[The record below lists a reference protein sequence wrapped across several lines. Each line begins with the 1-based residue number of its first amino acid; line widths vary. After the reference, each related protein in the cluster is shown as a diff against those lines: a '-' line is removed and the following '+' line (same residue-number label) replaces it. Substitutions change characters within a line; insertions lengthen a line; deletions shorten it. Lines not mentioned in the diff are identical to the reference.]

1 MPSATP
7 APEPFIPHY
16 ANWVENGQTQRAR
29 WRSENHSPPPKRIL
43 IADDTTTADAA
54 FQLVNQGNAL
64 LWRGDYHNAVQL
76 LNALA
81 RRIDKRKAGRKI
93 VSSPREAFNMHR
105 LMQAQRARLLNA
117 ILIELDA
124 DFKIALRRAPDV
136 QAACQA
142 VFAQWSEPALIS
154 LRALQGM
161 IGAHEWRKK
170 GIAIPALSDVI
181 HVSYGIFSPIR
192 GEYIDLVA
200 NAPLPEG
207 LDTAFDI
214 GTGSGVLAA
223 VLIKRGVRR
232 VVATDS
238 DPRAIQCA
246 RDNFTNLG
254 IDPHVEL
261 QLKDLFPEGKS
272 ALIVCNPPWIPA
284 RPTSP
289 IERAIYDP
297 DNQMLLGFL
306 SGLRDHL
313 TPQGEAWLI
322 MSDLAEHLGLRD
334 PDYLSTAFDEAGLRV
349 LDRLDARPKHPKS
362 TDETDPLFEARR
374 LEVTSLWR
382 LGLKSVQ
389 ADN

>member
-1 MPSATP
+1 MPLATP
-7 APEPFIPHY
+7 APESSIPHY

-29 WRSENHSPPPKRIL
+29 WWSENHSPPPKRIV
-43 IADDTTTADAA
+43 IADDTLAADAA
-54 FQLVNQGNAL
+54 FQLVNQGSAL

-81 RRIDKRKAGRKI
+81 RRIDKRKTGRKAA
-93 VSSPREAFNMHR
+93 SSPREAFNLHR

-124 DFKIALRRAPDV
+124 DFNIGLRRAPDV
-136 QAACQA
+136 KAACQA
-142 VFAQWSEPALIS
+142 VCTSMGEPALIS

-170 GIAIPALSDVI
+170 GIDVPAVGGVI
-181 HVSYGIFSPIR
+181 HVNYGIFSPIR

-200 NAPLPEG
+200 NAPLPPAV
-207 LDTAFDI
+207 DTAFDI

-223 VLIKRGVRR
+223 VLVRRGVRR
-232 VVATDS
+232 VVATDT

-246 RDNFTNLG
+246 HENFVSLG
-254 IDPHVEL
+254 IDQQIEL
-261 QLKDLFPEGKS
+261 QRQELFPAGKS

-297 DNQMLLGFL
+297 DSQMLLGFL
-306 SGLRDHL
+306 SGLGEHL
-313 TPQGEAWLI
+313 APQGEGWLI

-334 PDYLSTAFDEAGLRV
+334 QEYLPNAFANAGLQV
-349 LDRLDARPKHPKS
+349 LGRLEARPKHPKS

-374 LEVTSLWR
+374 HEVTSLWR
-382 LGLKSVQ
+382 LGLK
-389 ADN
+389 AGT